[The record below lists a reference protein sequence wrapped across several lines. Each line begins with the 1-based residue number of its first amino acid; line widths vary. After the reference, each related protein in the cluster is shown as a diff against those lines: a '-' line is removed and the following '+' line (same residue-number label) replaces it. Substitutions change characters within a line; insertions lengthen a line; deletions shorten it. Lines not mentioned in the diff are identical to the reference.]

1 MPHRNPLFREVLE
14 TFLADYLRLVEPDS
28 AAHLR
33 LDRLALLDAPAPS
46 GRAAMERQEVGVV
59 GEAPSRWG
67 ETVTVMVQV
76 EPEALTPGEL
86 SRRIGGYF
94 ADREIHYCQPVL
106 LSVLYLRGGRPG
118 VNLETA
124 PVCRILNTDI
134 LRIYFSAFGVA
145 GSRAEYYLERPEP
158 IAWALSALMEP
169 LRLNRVRHRE
179 LCLERIAACGLAGD
193 RRDLLA
199 RFVDAFLQE
208 R

>member
-1 MPHRNPLFREVLE
+1 MPHRNPLFREILQ

-33 LDRLALLDAPAPS
+33 LDRIVFPAWP
-46 GRAAMERQEVGVV
+46 ATERQEVGVV

-67 ETVTVMVQV
+67 ETVTIMVQV
-76 EPEALTPGEL
+76 EPEALTPAEL
-86 SRRIGGYF
+86 SRRIGRYF

-124 PVCRILNTDI
+124 PVCRILDTDI
-134 LRIYFSAFGVA
+134 LRIYFSAFGIA

-169 LRLNRVRHRE
+169 IRLSRGRHRQ
-179 LCLERIAACGLAGD
+179 LCLERIAASGLARE
-193 RRDLLA
+193 RRALLT
-199 RFVDAFLQE
+199 RFVEAFLLE
-208 R
+208 S